1 MWGSIVDRSMFDSI
15 HLCDSF
21 IIRLFLFSTSKSCF
35 IQRYEI
41 VKCHNRWFSLHL
53 SHNANETHTK
63 DRHRDGQQRDREE
76 AILATR
82 PALASHNKTTTNRLV
97 RHGHHD
103 YQQEA
108 VHRKADV
115 LLPSVSVCT
124 EKGMTQ
130 RSTSCLMAGSPFKF
144 LVFRCFL
151 QGVRSSSPELF
162 SVVVCLFIAS
172 MVFVFSINTST
183 VSISW
188 KQFLVL
194 SHSLPVHPHFFWRRN
209 NTLDH
214 YSWLFPQCRSDLLEL
229 CRKLGYWAYPTKL
242 EVFPRNRSLDSIY
255 NNRFHL
261 ILANGAWSWPSQHS
275 QHLIFLGSTTS
286 SKWNNQYDQTF
297 SMSCIKT
304 KTPVEI
310 SEIFILAKSLGDNV
324 FHNSMHFPWAP
335 LHFLWRSWLLWH
347 AHFSTALFY
356 GHQTSKV
363 HISTIN

>member
-130 RSTSCLMAGSPFKF
+130 RSTSCLMAGCLTWTWRGS
-144 LVFRCFL
+144 FRVLLL
-151 QGVRSSSPELF
+151 QGFLSDCRPAPVCGRLSFHHPQVVCVKSALF
-162 SVVVCLFIAS
+162 SLLLQRFQLNYSLIVMMRICCVTTLFCCPNKRGEKCHHI
-172 MVFVFSINTST
+172 
-183 VSISW
+183 
-188 KQFLVL
+188 L
-194 SHSLPVHPHFFWRRN
+194 
-209 NTLDH
+209 
-214 YSWLFPQCRSDLLEL
+214 WL
-229 CRKLGYWAYPTKL
+229 
-242 EVFPRNRSLDSIY
+242 
-255 NNRFHL
+255 
-261 ILANGAWSWPSQHS
+261 
-275 QHLIFLGSTTS
+275 
-286 SKWNNQYDQTF
+286 NQD
-297 SMSCIKT
+297 
-304 KTPVEI
+304 E
-310 SEIFILAKSLGDNV
+310 
-324 FHNSMHFPWAP
+324 
-335 LHFLWRSWLLWH
+335 
-347 AHFSTALFY
+347 
-356 GHQTSKV
+356 
-363 HISTIN
+363 